1 MTLRKVKTGLLSALR
16 APIVMPAAGFIAPV
30 CDLCQKPLDSEE
42 MVETWRTGARVLG
55 KHHGQEELASFELG
69 TEQWEPE
76 DLSRA
81 MRGHKWFA
89 PVERE
94 AQ

>member
-1 MTLRKVKTGLLSALR
+1 MALRKVKLGLLPALT
-16 APIVMPAAGFIAPV
+16 APVVRPVQGFIAPV

-42 MVETWRTGARVLG
+42 LVETWRTGARVLG
-55 KHHGQEELASFELG
+55 RHHGQEELASFELG
-69 TEQWEPE
+69 TEEWEPE

-81 MRGHKWFA
+81 MRGYLWFS
-89 PVERE
+89 PTRE